1 MSKKKKKKKIK
12 HKGRFFAFLTVCLLA
27 AAFIVT
33 VIVSRYI
40 NGKPVDYDVT
50 EAWISSDGSMV
61 RLYHGEETVEKN
73 IFGKITKREIEF
85 TEDREVPRGT
95 YVYEVHRPEYDE
107 NGSHIYDRILLGD
120 VTYFVEPGALVSSY
134 ADVITEKELFV
145 RTPVTVYE
153 RPDAPDVAGLVKKGK
168 RVDITGFDSLDDTGA
183 VNMYRISCDGTEGY
197 VFAKYLVK
205 TEEEA
210 KAKYDQRITAGG
222 KEYSLIEYHSDL
234 DYLYLYGGSGANL
247 DYYPV
252 EKPDFEGNP
261 LLKDARTMYLS
272 VSTIWNIDGYIECA
286 KTYGV
291 NAVCIDIFDAVLS
304 YPADTAK
311 ELAPTVYSESN
322 KDLAVF
328 ESAVKKAKDAGL
340 YVIGRIVCF
349 KNDSYAKDHPE
360 DCIDY
365 YGTNWPSIYS
375 RSAWEYNV
383 KLAIESVRKFG
394 FNEIQFDY
402 VRFPERAYAMS
413 ASGVAD
419 FKNKYNEEKCDTVQ
433 GFLIYA
439 CDMLHREGVYVSVDV
454 FGESSFGYMPAYG
467 QYWPAIS
474 NVVDAISGMP
484 YLDHFETDIASRW
497 EDPYTTVYN
506 WAAGAAKL
514 QGTIPTPA
522 VARTWITG
530 WDTPWWNPYMT
541 CDANYIA
548 QQARGLWDA
557 GLTGG
562 FLTWGS
568 CELWRYQSFSW
579 AWANNY

>member
-12 HKGRFFAFLTVCLLA
+12 NKGRFIAFVIVCLGLIGFVA
-27 AAFIVT
+27 S
-33 VIVSRYI
+33 VIILRGI
-40 NGKPVDYDVT
+40 NLRPVEYKT
-50 EAWISSDGSMV
+50 SEAWISSDGSPV
-61 RLYHGEETVEKN
+61 QFYHGEETVERN
-73 IFGKITKREIEF
+73 IFGKVTKRDIVF
-85 TEDREVPRGT
+85 TEDKTVVRGT
-95 YVYEVHRPEYDE
+95 AVTVIDQPEYDE
-107 NGSHIYDRILLGD
+107 NGELIYEKIKEGD
-120 VTYFVEPGALVSSY
+120 TVYYVKPGFTVDDY
-134 ADVITEKELFV
+134 QKVIKETEKFV

-153 RPDAPDVAGLVKKGK
+153 TADAPDVAGLIKKGN
-168 RVDITGFDSLDDTGA
+168 RVDITGFDHINEDGSVD
-183 VNMYRISCDGTEGY
+183 MYKVSCNGTEGY
-197 VFAKYLVK
+197 VFSKYLVD
-205 TEEEA
+205 TQEDA
-210 KAKYDQRITAGG
+210 DRKYDQQVTANGNT
-222 KEYSLIEYHSDL
+222 YSLIEYHSGI
-234 DYLYLYGGSGANL
+234 DYLYLYGGSGENL

-252 EKPDFEGNP
+252 DKPKFEDNP
-261 LLKDARTMYLS
+261 FLPDARTMYLNIG
-272 VSTIWNIDGYIECA
+272 TIWNIDEYISCA
-286 KTYGV
+286 QTYGV
-291 NAVCIDIFDAVLS
+291 NAVCIDIYDAVLS

-311 ELAPTVYSESN
+311 ELAPTVYANANS
-322 KDLAVF
+322 DLAAF
-328 ESAVKKAKDAGL
+328 EYAVKRAKEAGL
-340 YVIGRIVCF
+340 YTIGRIVCF
-349 KNDSYAKDHPE
+349 KNDSYAADHPE

-365 YGTNWPSIYS
+365 YGTDWPSIYS
-375 RSAWEYNV
+375 RNAWEYNV

-402 VRFPERAYAMS
+402 VRFPENAYRMS

-484 YLDHFETDIASRW
+484 YLDHFETDIPSRW

-506 WAAGAAKL
+506 WAYGANKL

-530 WDTPWWNPYMT
+530 WDTPYWGPYMT
-541 CDANYIA
+541 CDANYISRQA
-548 QQARGLWDA
+548 QGLWDA

-562 FLTWGS
+562 FLTWGTCNLS
-568 CELWRYQSFSW
+568 KYYSFSW
-579 AWANNY
+579 AWANRY